1 MVASS
6 GGIASAVGASRRYAD
21 IAAAAASTLTS
32 GATGAALGRLVHA
45 LVDDIPTG

>member
-1 MVASS
+1 VVATS

-21 IAAAAASTLTS
+21 MAAVAASGLNS
-32 GATGAALGRLVHA
+32 GPSGSALGRLGHI